1 MKFHFSFFSLPQVVL
16 TRVKTKTLNG
26 LIKPHRKVSSRH
38 FPPSR
43 APSLELFV
51 MWTIMTYCVVLLA
64 VTISASKVT
73 HEHVGGV
80 SDGGW
85 DEGVAADVK

>member
-1 MKFHFSFFSLPQVVL
+1 M
-16 TRVKTKTLNG
+16 RVKQETLNG
-26 LIKPHRKVSSRH
+26 LIKLHRKVSSRH

-64 VTISASKVT
+64 ATISVSKVA

-85 DEGVAADVK
+85 DEGVAVGVKSEMNDLTE